1 MQTVTF
7 RAPQGSRANIQR
19 RFFACLL
26 AAMVVGLCSHSARAA
41 FEDDSAS
48 CGSSD
53 WTGTDGA
60 AATDSG
66 HSVDFTVDCHVDDK
80 GGPDLSNLSVAGHA
94 EAADAHCSELLL
106 MLDGSG
112 GSSGGDSTG
121 GGTGGTGGGSSSS
134 SSPSFGI
141 TPTSVLLPE
150 PGAISLIAL
159 GGLGLLARCRRN
171 AKHAS

>member
-1 MQTVTF
+1 METF

-19 RFFACLL
+19 RFFACLV
-26 AAMVVGLCSHSARAA
+26 AAMVVGLCSHNARAA

-53 WTGTDGA
+53 WTGTDGTVA
-60 AATDSG
+60 ADSG
-66 HSVDFTVDCHVDDK
+66 NSIDFTVDCHADGK
-80 GGPDLSNLSVAGHA
+80 GGADLSNLSLTGHA
-94 EAADAHCSELLL
+94 DAGNEHCSDLLL

-121 GGTGGTGGGSSSS
+121 GGTGGTGDGSSSS
-134 SSPSFGI
+134 SSPSFGLA
-141 TPTSVLLPE
+141 PTAVVLPE
-150 PGAISLIAL
+150 PGTIGVIAM

-171 AKHAS
+171 AKRAS